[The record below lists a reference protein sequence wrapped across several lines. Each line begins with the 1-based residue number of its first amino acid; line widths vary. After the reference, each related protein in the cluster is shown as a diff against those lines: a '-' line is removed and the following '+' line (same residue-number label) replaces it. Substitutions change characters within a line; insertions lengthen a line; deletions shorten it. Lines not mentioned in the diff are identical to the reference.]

1 MGRICGRVVY
11 WFAIALGL
19 LFSVVAL
26 TLKYAVLPN
35 IERYQGEIVSRV
47 AAASGMDVSASAIRG
62 GWDGYMPY
70 VELENVTFMESAAGA
85 ANAASV
91 LPTPVPPVPARTA
104 GEAALTLPSLRA
116 SVSWWSLFAGQV
128 RFAEFLIEGPT
139 LSLSRRADGLLYFA
153 GRALNAPTPTP
164 DDGQLLAFLLD
175 QPGIEVRNATLF
187 WQDELRPGQDLRF
200 TKVGVAIKKR
210 GNAHAIGLVASP
222 PADLAQ
228 KIEASG
234 ELKLTNQTGH
244 WTAAGPV
251 FVAASN
257 ANLRKLRLHLSVPD
271 ELQAGFG
278 NVRAW
283 AEINT
288 NPVRSAGL
296 TNNAN
301 DAINANNAP
310 EPTTANPI
318 RSITADLHV
327 TNASA
332 QLEPALASLNLA
344 KLAGRIEYKS
354 QSGGFTIGSTALELR
369 TKDGVVLPPA
379 DFSLTLENQS
389 SESAAKGQFTGN
401 GIDLKVMTSLVEFFP
416 VGKEVR
422 ALFARYSPR
431 GVVRESSFAWNGY
444 VERLSGYKVKGN
456 VTDFAINAIEKFP
469 GVSGFSGAIDGDS
482 KGGTFNIASKNLTL
496 DAPLQFAQPLKFD
509 EFVSGG
515 SWNITADAVE
525 VKLDKVS
532 ANNVDLNLEFQGK
545 YSRLRSDGPRAAQE
559 KGPGAIDIKGK
570 IMRGNAI
577 AVASYVPNGLA
588 NTREYIKWAVQGG
601 EITNTDFLVKGD
613 LYEFPFHQGKGGLF
627 KLNANLK
634 KVDFRY
640 AEGWPIVNDI
650 AGVLSFENTKI
661 SAKVESARIYSAQL
675 KKTVLGIEDT
685 KIHPSIFSLTS
696 EVDARAEDVSRF
708 LIESPLANSAGAF
721 TKFATIDGP
730 GKLNL
735 ALKIPIGTAEEK
747 AAAKVTPSVN
757 GNYQLARGSAKLNF
771 GSVVSNLS
779 GSVAFT
785 ESSVKSSNL
794 QGIAFGNP
802 VVIVIASSGEQGV
815 TTDFTARADVA
826 QLKDV
831 LPFKMPAQ
839 ITGTA
844 DFRGRVLP
852 TKNGSELILDSPL
865 VGVVSRL
872 PYPLAKRSDEPR
884 ALRVA
889 ITDVGQPAERMHVT
903 LAANAAD
910 GAAASTEPPESR
922 VDARIQ
928 RRFDSAGA
936 SQGLFGA
943 VVMVGAGANTAS
955 IPEGVW
961 LEGALPKLDF
971 DAWRGVINSADGPVG
986 ATMTASE
993 KNAPSIA
1000 GFDVK
1005 LGSAVAYGR
1014 TFKAVALKGR
1024 RVADDWRFA
1033 LEGAEASGDFT
1044 WRPGAFNDRGS
1055 VRARLKNLELADQ
1068 TPSLTPTVNTNQ
1080 VEPIA
1085 AELPALDIV
1094 ADSFRLKDRWMGKL
1108 ELRATPQGENWRI
1121 DGLTISNGHAKLEM
1135 DGLWQRRGGGTL
1147 ATTAAAASDS
1157 RTSASSPQSRTV
1169 MNLKVEASNLNALMS
1184 QFGHGDQIRGGV
1196 GKLEGKLSWPGHA
1209 FDFATVN
1216 LSGNFKFE
1224 GTNGAFT
1231 KVEAGPGKLLGLI
1244 SLQSLPRRITLDFRD
1259 IFSNGFSFD
1268 RVGGDVQIDRGVMST
1283 QNFEIVGPAAEVK
1296 MVGDIALPTER
1307 ANLTFTVAPKLDE
1320 TVALSAGL
1328 FTLNPL
1334 VGVAVYV
1341 GQKVIGN
1348 PFEKLF
1354 SFKYA
1359 VSGTWDNPE
1368 VERLSRGAGSPAAV
1382 PVTEPATRSDGTPV
1396 ASAKNTL
1403 VGDQVLPPKV
1413 EQNDVIRRRS
1423 DSTASPSVPNAAPAS
1438 NPANM
1443 PAIAEIDKTP

>member
-1 MGRICGRVVY
+1 MGRICGRAVY
-11 WFAIALGL
+11 WLAIAFGL
-19 LFSVVAL
+19 LFAVVAL

-47 AAASGMDVSASAIRG
+47 ASASGMDVSASAIRG
-62 GWDGYMPY
+62 GWDGLMPY
-70 VELENVTFMESAAGA
+70 VELENVVFMESAAT
-85 ANAASV
+85 ASK
-91 LPTPVPPVPARTA
+91 LPSPPVALTRAA

-116 SVSWWSLFAGQV
+116 SVSWWSLLVGQV

-175 QPGIEVRNATLF
+175 QPGVEVRNATVA

-200 TKVGVAIKKR
+200 TNVGVAIKKR
-210 GNAHAIGLVASP
+210 GSVHAIGLVASP
-222 PADLAQ
+222 PGDLAQ

-234 ELKLTNQTGH
+234 ELKLTNEAGNRG
-244 WTAAGPV
+244 AAGSV
-251 FVAASN
+251 SGSVYIAASN
-257 ANLRKLRLHLSVPD
+257 ANLRKLRLHFSVPD

-283 AEINT
+283 AEIDT
-288 NPVRSAGL
+288 NPVRTAVL
-296 TNNAN
+296 TKNAN
-301 DAINANNAP
+301 DASTPI
-310 EPTTANPI
+310 TANPI

-354 QSGGFTIGSTALELR
+354 QAGGFTIGSKALELR

-379 DFSLTLENQS
+379 DFSLMLENQA
-389 SESAAKGQFTGN
+389 SESTAKGQFSGN

-456 VTDFAINAIEKFP
+456 VTDFAINAFEKLP
-469 GVSGFSGAIDGDS
+469 GVSGFSGAIEGDS
-482 KGGTFNIASKNLTL
+482 KGGIFNIASKNLTL

-509 EFVSGG
+509 ELVSGG
-515 SWNITADAVE
+515 SWNITADSVE

-559 KGPGAIDIKGK
+559 KGPGALDIKGK

-601 EITNTDFLVKGD
+601 EITNADFLVKGD
-613 LYEFPFHQGKGGLF
+613 LYEFPFHQGKGGVF
-627 KLNANLK
+627 KVNANLN

-721 TKFATIDGP
+721 TKFAALEGP
-730 GKLNL
+730 GKLDL
-735 ALKIPIGTAEEK
+735 SLKIPIGTAEEK
-747 AAAKVTPSVN
+747 AAAKVGPSVN

-771 GSVVSNLS
+771 GPVVSNLS

-794 QGIAFGNP
+794 QGAAFGNP
-802 VVIVIASSGEQGV
+802 VVIAIASSGEQGV

-831 LPFKMPAQ
+831 LPFKMPTQ
-839 ITGTA
+839 LSGTA
-844 DFRGRVLP
+844 DFRGRVSP
-852 TKNGSELILDSPL
+852 TKNGAELILDSPL

-872 PYPLAKRSDEPR
+872 PYPLAKRSEEPR

-910 GAAASTEPPESR
+910 ATAGSADPLETR
-922 VDARIQ
+922 VDARVQ
-928 RRFDSAGA
+928 RRFDSVGA
-936 SQGLFGA
+936 PQGLFGA

-955 IPEGVW
+955 IPEGIW

-971 DAWRGVINSADGPVG
+971 DAWRGAVNGTDAPVG
-986 ATMTASE
+986 TTVPASE
-993 KNAPSIA
+993 KNALSIA

-1005 LGSAVAYGR
+1005 LGSVIAYGR
-1014 TFKAVALKGR
+1014 TFKAMALKGR
-1024 RVADDWRFA
+1024 RAADDWRFA
-1033 LEGAEASGDFT
+1033 LEGAEASGDLT

-1055 VRARLKNLELADQ
+1055 VRARLKNLELVDQ
-1068 TPSLTPTVNTNQ
+1068 TPSATVTANISN
-1080 VEPIA
+1080 VEPVA

-1094 ADSFRLKDRWMGKL
+1094 AESFKLKDRWMGKL

-1135 DGLWQRRGGGTL
+1135 DGLWQRRGGG
-1147 ATTAAAASDS
+1147 AAAAADS
-1157 RTSASSPQSRTV
+1157 RASASLLQSRTV
-1169 MNLKVEASNLNALMS
+1169 MNLKVETSNLNALMS
-1184 QFGHGDQIRGGV
+1184 QFGHGDQIRGGI

-1209 FDFATVN
+1209 FDFATVS

-1268 RVGGDVQIDRGVMST
+1268 RIGGDVQIDRGVMST

-1296 MVGDIALPTER
+1296 MTGDVTLPTER

-1334 VGVAVYV
+1334 IGVAVYV

-1368 VERLSRGAGSPAAV
+1368 VERLSRGVGSPTAA
-1382 PVTEPATRSDGTPV
+1382 PVTQPATRPDGTPV
-1396 ASAKNTL
+1396 VSMKKIP
-1403 VGDQVLPPKV
+1403 GSDQVLPSKT
-1413 EQNDVIRRRS
+1413 EQNDVIRRLF
-1423 DSTASPSVPNAAPAS
+1423 DSTSSPNLLNTVPAS